1 MQLHAVSYPNLSK
14 MAMDFLAVSATG
26 VPVERLFSSGPDVCK
41 VKQQGMKADTI
52 RKRILLKQWM
62 KKSDQL
68 DFTLDIINSS
78 ATLMIENGSDED
90 LD

>member
-1 MQLHAVSYPNLSK
+1 

-41 VKQQGMKADTI
+41 QKQQSMKAETI
-52 RKRILLKQWM
+52 RKRILLKQWL

-68 DFTLDIINSS
+68 DFSLDIINSS
-78 ATLMIENGSDED
+78 ALMMIERDSEED
-90 LD
+90 IV